1 MPAVYMR
8 QARADDL
15 HDIKAVIDNGRE
27 YLKQQGINQWQM
39 GYPNQDTIATDLE
52 LKQGYVLIVDETIAG
67 YAAVIVGE
75 DPVYGVIEAGRWQN
89 DDKCYVTLHRFAMS
103 NEFRGHK
110 LAQRFMTAILSY
122 FYAQNQRDFRIDTHP
137 ENFAMQAVITGN
149 GFQKQGHV
157 YIQEG
162 EDQNVR
168 WAYQLVL

>member
-8 QARADDL
+8 QAHADDL
-15 HDIKAVIDNGRE
+15 HDIKAIIDNGRE
-27 YLKQQGINQWQM
+27 YLKQQGLNQWQM
-39 GYPNQDTIATDLE
+39 GYPNQDTIAT
-52 LKQGYVLIVDETIAG
+52 
-67 YAAVIVGE
+67 
-75 DPVYGVIEAGRWQN
+75 
-89 DDKCYVTLHRFAMS
+89 YVTLHRFAMS
-103 NEFRGHK
+103 NEFRGQK

-162 EDQNVR
+162 EDHNIR

>member
-1 MPAVYMR
+1 MR
-8 QARADDL
+8 QAHADDL
-15 HDIKAVIDNGRE
+15 HDIKAIIDNGRE
-27 YLKQQGINQWQM
+27 YLKQQGLNQWQM

-52 LKQGYVLIVDETIAG
+52 LKQGYVLVVDETIAG

-75 DPVYGVIEAGRWQN
+75 DPVY
-89 DDKCYVTLHRFAMS
+89 KCYVTLHRFAMS
-103 NEFRGHK
+103 NEFRGQK

-162 EDQNVR
+162 EDRNIR